1 MGPRAVNQS
10 GEKMGYQP
18 ASQEN
23 RRLVVLGI
31 DVPFLLILIIL
42 LIFGIEMVYSAS
54 WDFSYDN
61 YDDALYTLTRQLWWL
76 GLGVLAFIFMSV
88 VDYHWWTKFVLPG
101 MIFTMVLLLAVLF
114 FGDERFG
121 AHRTL
126 FGGSVQPS
134 ELAKLMIVVYLSVWL
149 YNKRAL
155 LKDISFGLLPLGAI
169 LGVVGGFILLQPDL
183 SAVLTIFML
192 GGLMFFLAG
201 GDLKQIMI
209 LLGLGMLVGLVVV
222 NMPTGRERIG
232 SFWAGIQDLWA
243 SSGHVQ
249 RSIEAFANGGWL
261 GVGIAKGW
269 TKLTGLPFPHTDSI
283 FAVVGEETGVL
294 GSATLILL
302 YCGLLWRG
310 IAISQNARD
319 GLGRLLAGGLTFWI
333 VVEAIINMAV
343 MVNLLPFA
351 GNALPL
357 ISSGGSSLVM
367 SLAGMGVVMNV
378 ARQGDVQRKVEERN
392 FNAVANLRG
401 RDRRRRVSGASR
413 SASAGSRRP

>member
-1 MGPRAVNQS
+1 L
-10 GEKMGYQP
+10 GEKLGFQP
-18 ASQEN
+18 ASQEK
-23 RRLVVLGI
+23 RRAVALGI
-31 DVPFLLILIIL
+31 DVPFLLIVIIL
-42 LIFGIEMVYSAS
+42 LIFGILMVYSAS

-61 YDDALYTLTRQLWWL
+61 WEDPLYTLSRQVRWL
-76 GLGVLAFIFMSV
+76 ALGVVAFIIMSV
-88 VDYHWWTKFVLPG
+88 MDYHWWTKFVLPG
-101 MIFTMVLLLAVLF
+101 MIITIILLMAVLF

-121 AHRTL
+121 ARRTL
-126 FGGSVQPS
+126 FGGSIQPS

-149 YNKRAL
+149 YNKRHL
-155 LKDISFGLLPLGAI
+155 LKDLSFGLFPLAVI
-169 LGVVGGFILLQPDL
+169 LGVVGAMIILQPDL
-183 SAVLTIFML
+183 SAVLTIFIL

-201 GDLKQIMI
+201 GDLKQIF
-209 LLGLGMLVGLVVV
+209 LLLVLGLLVGVVVV
-222 NMPTGRERIG
+222 NMPTGKERIG
-232 SFWAGIQDLWA
+232 SFWAGLNDLWE
-243 SSGHVQ
+243 SSGHVR

-261 GVGIAKGW
+261 GVGIGKGW

-283 FAVVGEETGVL
+283 FAVIGEETGVL

-302 YCGLLWRG
+302 YAGLLWRG

-319 GLGRLLAGGLTFWI
+319 GLGRLLAAGLTFWI
-333 VVEAIINMAV
+333 VIEAIVNMAV

-367 SLAGMGVVMNV
+367 TLAALGVVMNV
-378 ARQGDVQRKVEERN
+378 ARHGETNRQVEERT

-413 SASAGSRRP
+413 SAGAGFRR